1 MRPTPSGRQPHSRA
15 VVGAS
20 IPVRDNG
27 YASAGAPK
35 GFSLVSLETF
45 GHRSWRDPHGTLAP
59 KPLPILYNY
68 PRENFSFCQHF
79 PSAERITA
87 FLQENPPFPA
97 AYVAFRFFLA

>member
-35 GFSLVSLETF
+35 GFSLASLETF
-45 GHRSWRDPHGTLAP
+45 GHRSWRETHGNCISGSHGKNSRLSSTSLSRRIRSLSFFP
-59 KPLPILYNY
+59 CINHK
-68 PRENFSFCQHF
+68 NF
-79 PSAERITA
+79 
-87 FLQENPPFPA
+87 L
-97 AYVAFRFFLA
+97 

>member
-35 GFSLVSLETF
+35 GFSLASLETF
-45 GHRSWRDPHGTLAP
+45 GHRSWRETHGNCISGSHGKNSRLSSAP
-59 KPLPILYNY
+59 LSRRIHHLPFFPCMN
-68 PRENFSFCQHF
+68 PKNF
-79 PSAERITA
+79 
-87 FLQENPPFPA
+87 L
-97 AYVAFRFFLA
+97 

>member
-35 GFSLVSLETF
+35 GFSLASLETF
-45 GHRSWRDPHGTLAP
+45 GHRSWRETHGNGTNSRL
-59 KPLPILYNY
+59 
-68 PRENFSFCQHF
+68 S
-79 PSAERITA
+79 SA
-87 FLQENPPFPA
+87 PFPA

>member
-35 GFSLVSLETF
+35 GFSLASLETF
-45 GHRSWRDPHGTLAP
+45 GHRSWR
-59 KPLPILYNY
+59 
-68 PRENFSFCQHF
+68 
-79 PSAERITA
+79 ERLMGTA
-87 FLQENPPFPA
+87 FLALTEKTAAFLQSPFPA
-97 AYVAFRFFLA
+97 AYATFRFFLA

>member
-35 GFSLVSLETF
+35 GFSLASLETF
-45 GHRSWRDPHGTLAP
+45 GHRSWRETRETAP
-59 KPLPILYNY
+59 I
-68 PRENFSFCQHF
+68 
-79 PSAERITA
+79 A
-87 FLQENPPFPA
+87 PA
-97 AYVAFRFFLA
+97 KNFRFWKRTK

>member
-20 IPVRDNG
+20 IPARDNG

-35 GFSLVSLETF
+35 GF
-45 GHRSWRDPHGTLAP
+45 RSPLWKPSGTEAG
-59 KPLPILYNY
+59 
-68 PRENFSFCQHF
+68 
-79 PSAERITA
+79 ERLMGTA
-87 FLQENPPFPA
+87 FLALTEKTAAFLQSPFPA

>member
-35 GFSLVSLETF
+35 GFSLASLETF
-45 GHRSWRDPHGTLAP
+45 GHRSWRETHDGKTQSVPSRRVRPSVSAARTAARSACC
-59 KPLPILYNY
+59 LP
-68 PRENFSFCQHF
+68 
-79 PSAERITA
+79 ER
-87 FLQENPPFPA
+87 L
-97 AYVAFRFFLA
+97 RFAL